1 MKVLRFVQ
9 QKADEKLFDLFPH
22 PKRTKR
28 GLINGLGS
36 IFKSISGNL
45 DATDG
50 ERYDKMIEEL
60 QRNQNEIIASVKVQ
74 NSLSLELIEKFNKT
88 VQQISHNENLL
99 AEKIDYVYSIFKG
112 HAYSENNMVLKETI
126 MQLTS
131 VYETIITILQDIEN
145 SVLFS
150 RINILHP
157 SIIHTA
163 DLFNE
168 LKGLENKIG
177 KDHLPLPITLE
188 TIPLYE
194 KLIRIHSYSHKNKI
208 TYILKIPITYS
219 FRLNLYHLIPIPVLS
234 DGQFRVIIPQ
244 TNYLLKNEL
253 YFAFL
258 NNSCVEIT
266 PGTHICENANLQPIA
281 REQHGDDPCE
291 IQLFHATNVTKCS
304 RTVITVTQPICERIE
319 QTKQWIFVHPKED
332 VIKAECFDQKQ
343 IIKLIGTYLVN
354 IPISCHIETNGNIIK
369 NDLDP
374 VVINQPL
381 LFPDLNQDHP
391 SLPETTFNLNLDLI
405 KLDELSDI
413 KTRISQNVPILLPT
427 STVTWTPSIWTII
440 IYSSLVAGSCY
451 FLYRWFQ
458 TKRSS
463 QAPAQKPHEYEA
475 QPIQLPL

>member
-1 MKVLRFVQ
+1 MKHKHYHNSLLVDREWTRIT
-9 QKADEKLFDLFPH
+9 ADLQE
-22 PKRTKR
+22 T
-28 GLINGLGS
+28 S
-36 IFKSISGNL
+36 NL

-112 HAYSENNMVLKETI
+112 HAYI
-126 MQLTS
+126 
-131 VYETIITILQDIEN
+131 
-145 SVLFS
+145 
-150 RINILHP
+150 
-157 SIIHTA
+157 
-163 DLFNE
+163 
-168 LKGLENKIG
+168 
-177 KDHLPLPITLE
+177 
-188 TIPLYE
+188 
-194 KLIRIHSYSHKNKI
+194 
-208 TYILKIPITYS
+208 
-219 FRLNLYHLIPIPVLS
+219 
-234 DGQFRVIIPQ
+234 
-244 TNYLLKNEL
+244 
-253 YFAFL
+253 
-258 NNSCVEIT
+258 
-266 PGTHICENANLQPIA
+266 
-281 REQHGDDPCE
+281 
-291 IQLFHATNVTKCS
+291 
-304 RTVITVTQPICERIE
+304 TQPICERIE

-427 STVTWTPSIWTII
+427 STVTWTPRDSVNGALFQDIIKSIFERAEVSQYIKNPSCSSYDEDEREFLSGFLDTIQALKENYGDIDFPTEVPTPPFNNIGTRQAIVEKEGFPHSSPDI
-440 IYSSLVAGSCY
+440 IMLPSEENCDTDEDSGQDAMSPNNLPS
-451 FLYRWFQ
+451 
-458 TKRSS
+458 
-463 QAPAQKPHEYEA
+463 AQLRASGEIHVPHQELDSEDDN
-475 QPIQLPL
+475 ILL

>member
-74 NSLSLELIEKFNKT
+74 NSLSLELIEKFNKS

-266 PGTHICENANLQPIA
+266 PGTHIC
-281 REQHGDDPCE
+281 
-291 IQLFHATNVTKCS
+291 
-304 RTVITVTQPICERIE
+304 
-319 QTKQWIFVHPKED
+319 
-332 VIKAECFDQKQ
+332 
-343 IIKLIGTYLVN
+343 
-354 IPISCHIETNGNIIK
+354 
-369 NDLDP
+369 
-374 VVINQPL
+374 
-381 LFPDLNQDHP
+381 
-391 SLPETTFNLNLDLI
+391 
-405 KLDELSDI
+405 
-413 KTRISQNVPILLPT
+413 
-427 STVTWTPSIWTII
+427 
-440 IYSSLVAGSCY
+440 
-451 FLYRWFQ
+451 
-458 TKRSS
+458 
-463 QAPAQKPHEYEA
+463 
-475 QPIQLPL
+475 